1 MPMSDE
7 TFNIVRQNQS
17 GASRNLAW
25 KFTLGLAAASF
36 LVSGLQFSLQQPPD
50 PSRGLFDKSLTAEQI
65 AAAVENLTPE
75 ERQKI
80 RTKETDQL
88 VLEPLD
94 RTALR
99 NITLL
104 TVLEKGPK
112 AEELAIAS
120 AKRSFRDPQNQLMAV
135 QSLLKNEKFEESL
148 SRLDGLLRAKPYLA
162 NGIFPTILTI
172 AKNPKATMAITT
184 LLKTDPP
191 WRRLFLQFALGSPGG
206 FQLVYQIL
214 GQLRSAGE
222 VLHVEDLRAVLKSAI
237 GAKEFD
243 VAYFIWLDFLVE
255 AELKR
260 VAPIYDGGFD
270 LPTRDLYFDWTL
282 QPQKNLK
289 LAIDKRPGNTNDGA
303 LKIDFF
309 GYSGNFAQVSQILRL
324 TPGTYASSF
333 ETSGQNFVSEGGL
346 QLHIGCLET
355 GILIGRSDAVRQNK
369 AWTTMQFGFSVP
381 TEKCDTQL
389 LRLVSASKA
398 KLDNQMSGQIYF
410 DNFSIELTAAQ

>member
-1 MPMSDE
+1 
-7 TFNIVRQNQS
+7 
-17 GASRNLAW
+17 
-25 KFTLGLAAASF
+25 
-36 LVSGLQFSLQQPPD
+36 
-50 PSRGLFDKSLTAEQI
+50 
-65 AAAVENLTPE
+65 
-75 ERQKI
+75 
-80 RTKETDQL
+80 
-88 VLEPLD
+88 
-94 RTALR
+94 
-99 NITLL
+99 
-104 TVLEKGPK
+104 
-112 AEELAIAS
+112 
-120 AKRSFRDPQNQLMAV
+120 
-135 QSLLKNEKFEESL
+135 
-148 SRLDGLLRAKPYLA
+148 
-162 NGIFPTILTI
+162 
-172 AKNPKATMAITT
+172 MAITT

-191 WRRLFLQFALGSPGG
+191 WRRLFLQFALGSSGG

-355 GILIGRSDAVRQNK
+355 GIPIGRSDAVRQNK